1 MMAELLAALIR
12 ANLAGSLAVLLVLAA
27 RPLAR
32 RWLAPQ
38 TLYGFWIA
46 PPLAMLGALLPPL
59 TAAPQNQRS
68 FLAELPGLLESSG
81 MVPILTFAWLTG
93 MIVMAAVFA
102 IMQVRFLNA
111 AKAGRAGPALVGV
124 FVPRIIMPAD
134 ENRYGAEE
142 RRLVR
147 AHEQAHLARGDHRA
161 VALAAILQ
169 CLAWFNP
176 LAFIA
181 VRRMRLDQELACDAT
196 VLARY
201 PRQRRAYAEAL
212 LKTQLSPVAP
222 PLGCAWPPT
231 ALHPLEE
238 RVTQVA
244 ATQRSPVAGSALVA
258 GLGLTALMAA
268 WLAQPPAP
276 PHDRP
281 QWSNQRPI
289 LVLVNL
295 AP

>member
-1 MMAELLAALIR
+1 MAELLAALIR

-32 RWLAPQ
+32 GRLAPQ
-38 TLYGFWIA
+38 TLYGLWVV
-46 PPLAMLGALLPPL
+46 PPLSMLGALLPPL
-59 TAAPQNQRS
+59 TAAPKDQRS
-68 FLAELPGLLESSG
+68 FLADLPGLLESSG
-81 MVPILTFAWLTG
+81 LVPTLTFVWLAG
-93 MIVMAAVFA
+93 VVVMAAVFTL
-102 IMQVRFLNA
+102 MQVRFLMA
-111 AKAGRAGPALVGV
+111 AKAGRAGPAVVGV
-124 FVPRIIMPAD
+124 LLPRIIMPAD

-161 VALAAILQ
+161 VALAAVLQ

-176 LAFIA
+176 LATLA

-196 VLARY
+196 VLAKY

-212 LKTQLSPVAP
+212 LKTQLSPAAP
-222 PLGCAWPPT
+222 PLGCAWPPN
-231 ALHPLEE
+231 APHPLEV

-244 ATQRSPVAGSALVA
+244 AAQRPPVAGSALVA
-258 GLGLTALMAA
+258 GLGLTALLAA
-268 WLAQPPAP
+268 WLAQPAAP